1 MDIEFVVRQTIV
13 GAVVVTGFLFLY
25 NLVIAVFA
33 GGLAASPGA
42 SVSTF
47 LAVFLTAV
55 IFTFLL
61 QPAQQFLVGALDR
74 IFFRNRYHQWEKMAS
89 LGVLAAGVA
98 HELNTPL
105 GVVLSSADQLVE
117 DQDSGRAHPVRSKRL
132 AQLCLGGAKRAADIV
147 QNLRAFSRPESQ
159 DLQLVDVHDLID
171 GTLSLLGP
179 RLESQGISVKQRRGA
194 ILPLEGYP
202 VLLNQTLTNLILN
215 AANAAG
221 DNGEIRITTEF
232 RDHDTVAVI
241 VEDDGPGIPEELSGR
256 IYEPFFTT
264 RPPGEGSG
272 LGLSLCY
279 TIVDQHGGKIWEE
292 GEPGEGARFVV
303 ELPLRASDQLRRRSL
318 SGEPS
323 R

>member
-1 MDIEFVVRQTIV
+1 
-13 GAVVVTGFLFLY
+13 
-25 NLVIAVFA
+25 
-33 GGLAASPGA
+33 
-42 SVSTF
+42 
-47 LAVFLTAV
+47 VFLTAV